1 MQIKCT
7 PIKKIFPPEKADELD
22 FSIVQYQYISGDM
35 PESGKKFVAIGPLL
49 PYSDGAEVSLV
60 GEWTSKKGKAQLE
73 VASYDVL
80 IPLNVTSV
88 MSFLG
93 CIEGCSEKTATRL
106 YNNYGVSC
114 IDMLDEDLGIV
125 DKIVPS
131 KMERELFK
139 TSWVLHRRGLGSY
152 LYLRKMKVNSEDARN
167 VAAAARDLK
176 EICDNPFPFC
186 IKSSLPY
193 MAAKKIAKANGVDV
207 LCDDGICASMVDV
220 LRQNEGSSSS
230 FNSEAE
236 VTGNTYLAYN
246 ELMRR
251 TANAVGILSD
261 DSRIK
266 KAFTNLVMRGII
278 SVDEGKYVSRTVTC
292 NAETQIAREVHRL
305 LAADVVKRD
314 YKLDIYKL
322 EDQKKMRLAP
332 EQRNAVK
339 VLLSNAVSLLIGGPG
354 CGKTTI
360 EQFIIE
366 VFKMYHPND
375 NVLLLAPTG
384 KAARRMSESTGYPAC
399 TIHKGLGV
407 SAGTEVLETD
417 TILDASLILVDEAS
431 MVDTQVGAALF
442 KAVRSGAQ
450 IALVGDTDQL
460 PSVGA
465 GNVLFELIASD
476 VIPIA
481 RLETVYRQKAGS
493 TIAVN
498 CARIRQGFHDLE
510 YDEGVFTFIPA
521 EDDETGAQFA
531 IDEFMKAYNKGLKLD
546 DICLLS
552 PYRRSTAT
560 GVNALNERLQKILIK
575 KGTESITYGSTKTFY
590 LGDKVMSM
598 TNDDKVSNGDTGYIT
613 EIRGSKFV
621 VNYGDG
627 RVIEYQKSAMRDF
640 ELAYGISI
648 HKSQGQEFKL
658 CIILMCDSH
667 VRMLKRNLLY
677 TAVSRAKQE
686 VIIIGS
692 KAAMDTCIATEDVTV
707 RKTLLSN
714 RLRALCSAA

>member
-60 GEWTSKKGKAQLE
+60 GEWTNKKGKAQLE

-167 VAAAARDLK
+167 VAAV
-176 EICDNPFPFC
+176 
-186 IKSSLPY
+186 PY

-590 LGDKVMSM
+590 LSDKVMSM
-598 TNDDKVSNGDTGYIT
+598 TNDDAYV
-613 EIRGSKFV
+613 FV
-621 VNYGDG
+621 PIVPCTNAVV
-627 RVIEYQKSAMRDF
+627 VIEYQKSAMRDF